1 MGSAEHPFSR
11 AGAVFFLLL
20 LGGCRAP
27 ERHWPFPPVPAALS
41 DAEVLA
47 TIESR
52 VSGVRSL
59 YAVLAMSFDIKG
71 GRGGVMDAVVRYEHP
86 GRIRMTAFKDLLISS
101 RGIFDLVLDQ
111 GRFFFD
117 GIDFEGDGGPKY
129 EEGDVAELA
138 RLQPGFRAM
147 AGLGEA
153 MFLPGLIGPDRQAR
167 VLRRPEGIAVLTSSP
182 TGHPLEWTLDPAT
195 LGVTRGILEVPGG
208 RATVTYES
216 YRVVDGVYVPEQF
229 ALDDPGAGVR
239 VSGILEEL
247 EANPELEEDDFRL
260 EKK

>member
-1 MGSAEHPFSR
+1 MRSAELHFSR
-11 AGAVFFLLL
+11 VGAVLVFLLL
-20 LGGCRAP
+20 AGCRAP

-59 YAVLAMSFDIKG
+59 YAVLTMSFEIQG

-129 EEGDVAELA
+129 EEGDVADLA

-147 AGLGEA
+147 AGLREA
-153 MFLPGLIGPDRQAR
+153 MFLPGLVGADRPPS
-167 VLRRPEGIAVLTSSP
+167 VLRRQGEIVVLTSSP

-195 LGVTRGILEVPGG
+195 LGVTRGVLEV
-208 RATVTYES
+208 
-216 YRVVDGVYVPEQF
+216 
-229 ALDDPGAGVR
+229 
-239 VSGILEEL
+239 
-247 EANPELEEDDFRL
+247 
-260 EKK
+260 